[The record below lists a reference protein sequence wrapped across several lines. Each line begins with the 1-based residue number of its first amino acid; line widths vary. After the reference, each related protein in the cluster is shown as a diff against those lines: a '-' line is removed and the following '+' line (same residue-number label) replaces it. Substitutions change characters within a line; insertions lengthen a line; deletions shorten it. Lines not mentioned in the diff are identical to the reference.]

1 MSQQC
6 CHCMLTCHWL
16 QGRHHSL
23 FGSSYTFWQLTLLLW
38 LVAVSEHWN
47 MLEGFLEGF
56 SVLGRGITFHFQEL
70 LPEQSQTMIRT
81 SSPTSTFFF
90 SRSCR
95 SITASL
101 DVDHIK
107 KKSSQHCQG
116 ADEIQN
122 ILIDLYLIVSRGG
135 FFFVVVSPPS
145 SPAPAVIVHYYKYR
159 I

>member
-1 MSQQC
+1 
-6 CHCMLTCHWL
+6 MLTCHWL

-90 SRSCR
+90 FQKLQKHYSKPGCR
-95 SITASL
+95 SYKK
-101 DVDHIK
+101 K